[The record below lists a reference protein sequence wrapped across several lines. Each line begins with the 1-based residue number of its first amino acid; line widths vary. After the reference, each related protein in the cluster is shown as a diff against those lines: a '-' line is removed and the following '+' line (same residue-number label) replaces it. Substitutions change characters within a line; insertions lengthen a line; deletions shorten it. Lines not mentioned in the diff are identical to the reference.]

1 MPIMNRVIYSHKRVG
16 YNFLIF
22 LLSFLYSFSLTYL
35 IPIDAVFDR
44 VNYLTY
50 ASDSEIIVA
59 RYLLSGSGSL
69 IFNEPI
75 WLALNVLLSF
85 LFSPENTVRVIIFIS
100 SFLSSYF
107 VMRVSPKNFFFL
119 LFILFIPQ
127 VIGKYIV
134 HLRQGL
140 AISVFLVGWYITN
153 IKLRYLFFFITPF
166 IHSSF
171 FFILLL
177 LFFTEA
183 SLKMKLARDVR
194 SILVVCVGLAL
205 GVGLSYIASFFGA
218 RQATEYQFTSDSV
231 SGIGFLFWLGILS
244 LYWFQGRV
252 FFRKHAFSISAITF
266 YLSTYFF
273 LEVSGRI
280 FESMTIIVLLA
291 SIDLRA
297 WRKSVFLIALS
308 CFVLLSWLL
317 RANQPMFGWGG

>member
-1 MPIMNRVIYSHKRVG
+1 MNRANINRKITG
-16 YNFLIF
+16 YEYFI
-22 LLSFLYSFSLTYL
+22 LLFSFLYSFLL
-35 IPIDAVFDR
+35 ACAIPVDAVLDR

-50 ASDSEIIVA
+50 AADSEIIIT
-59 RYLLSGSGSL
+59 RYLSNGLISL

-75 WLALNVLLSF
+75 WLGLNFFLSL
-85 LFSPENTVRVIIFIS
+85 LFSPENTVSVIVFIS

-107 VMRVSPKNFFFL
+107 VLRVSPKNIVFL
-119 LFILFIPQ
+119 LFILFVPQ

-140 AISVFLVGWYITN
+140 AISVFLVGWYMTN
-153 IKLRYLFFFITPF
+153 IKLRYLLFFITPF

-171 FFILLL
+171 FFVLV
-177 LFFTEA
+177 LFFFTDA
-183 SLKMKLARDVR
+183 SLKMKLARDIR
-194 SILVVCVGLAL
+194 SILVICVGLAL

-231 SGIGFLFWLGILS
+231 SGIGFLFWLGTLS
-244 LYWFQGRV
+244 LYWLQGRV
-252 FFRKHAFSISAITF
+252 FARKHAFSISAIIF

-280 FESMTIIVLLA
+280 FESMIAIVLLA

-297 WRKSVFLIALS
+297 WRKNAFLIALS
-308 CFVLLSWLL
+308 FFVLLTWLQ
-317 RANQPMFGWGG
+317 RANQPMFGWGV

>member
-1 MPIMNRVIYSHKRVG
+1 MSIMNRANINRKITG
-16 YNFLIF
+16 YEYFI
-22 LLSFLYSFSLTYL
+22 LLFSFLYSFLL
-35 IPIDAVFDR
+35 ACAIPVDAVLDR

-50 ASDSEIIVA
+50 AADSEIIIT
-59 RYLLSGSGSL
+59 RYLSNGLISL

-75 WLALNVLLSF
+75 WLGLNFFLSL
-85 LFSPENTVRVIIFIS
+85 LFSPENTVSVIVFIS

-107 VMRVSPKNFFFL
+107 VLRVSPKNIVFL
-119 LFILFIPQ
+119 LFILFVPQ

-140 AISVFLVGWYITN
+140 AISVFLVGWYMTN
-153 IKLRYLFFFITPF
+153 IKLRYLLFFITPF

-171 FFILLL
+171 FFVLV
-177 LFFTEA
+177 LFFFTDA
-183 SLKMKLARDVR
+183 SLKMKLARDIR
-194 SILVVCVGLAL
+194 SILVICVGLAL

-231 SGIGFLFWLGILS
+231 SGIGFLFWLGTLS
-244 LYWFQGRV
+244 LYWLQGRV
-252 FFRKHAFSISAITF
+252 FARKHAFSISAIIF

-280 FESMTIIVLLA
+280 FESMIAIVLLA

-297 WRKSVFLIALS
+297 WRKNAFLIALS
-308 CFVLLSWLL
+308 FFVLLTWLQ
-317 RANQPMFGWGG
+317 RANQPMFGWGV